1 MSTEQRLR
9 VIFMGTAPLACPSLT
24 ALARGAHDVEVVA
37 VVTQPDRPKGRGL
50 QLQPSA
56 VKQTAMDLKLPVLQP
71 ERARAPE
78 FIETIGGLR
87 PDLIV
92 VVAFGQILPP
102 ALLAVPRH
110 GCLNVHTSILPRHR
124 GAAPIQWA
132 LLLGD
137 RETGVTIMQM
147 DAGLDTGPVV
157 AVETTPITPE
167 DDAGTLH
174 DRLSVLGAALL
185 VKVIPGYVSGLIV
198 PQPQPAEG
206 ATYARKIT
214 KADGRLDWSLPAAA
228 LWNRVRA
235 LVPWPV
241 AFTTLPSPAGP
252 SLLKIWRATPQPDSG
267 PPGTVLAA
275 GPAGLNVACGQGS
288 LLVTELQREGSRRMS
303 AAEFLAGHRLPPGTR
318 LG

>member
-9 VIFMGTAPLACPSLT
+9 VIFMGTAPLACPTLT
-24 ALARGAHDVEVVA
+24 ALACGAQEVEVVA

-50 QLQPSA
+50 LLQPSA
-56 VKQTAMDLKLPVLQP
+56 VKQTALDLKLPVLQP

-78 FIETIGGLR
+78 FIEIIRGLQ

-157 AVETTPITPE
+157 AMETTPITPE
-167 DDAGTLH
+167 DDAGTLQ

-185 VKVIPGYVSGLIV
+185 VKVIPGYASGLIV
-198 PQPQPAEG
+198 PQPQPVEG

-214 KADGRLDWSLPAAA
+214 KEDGRLDWSLPADA

-241 AFTTLPSPAGP
+241 AFTTLLSPAGP
-252 SLLKIWRATPQPDSG
+252 ALLKIWRATPQPDSG

-275 GPAGLNVACGQGS
+275 GAAGLSIACGQGS
-288 LLVTELQREGSRRMS
+288 LLVTELQREGSRRMT
-303 AAEFLAGHRLPPGTR
+303 AAEFLAGHRVPPGTR